1 MSVLFRR
8 SSKTL
13 ILKTFLKV
21 ATVASD
27 FINKVYNGGLLSEFR
42 ISMLKK
48 KKFCEFEI
56 MLTVM
61 FNRFFKVATAASSFM
76 NEVYSAGVLSEFSIS
91 LLKEIFILVW
101 DCVYETRK

>member
-1 MSVLFRR
+1 
-8 SSKTL
+8 
-13 ILKTFLKV
+13 
-21 ATVASD
+21 
-27 FINKVYNGGLLSEFR
+27 
-42 ISMLKK
+42 MLKK

-101 DCVYETRK
+101 DYVYETRK